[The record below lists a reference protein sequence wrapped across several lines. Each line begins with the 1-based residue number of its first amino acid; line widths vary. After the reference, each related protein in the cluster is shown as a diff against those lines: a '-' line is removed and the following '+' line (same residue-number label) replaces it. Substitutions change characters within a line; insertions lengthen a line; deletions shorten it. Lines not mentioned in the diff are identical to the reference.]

1 VLCDVKVAIVIV
13 DKNEKVT
20 VCSSVKDVDG
30 FIEKYVKN
38 LKEGAKE
45 MIFSSNV
52 LFLLNISTMSSL
64 YTTPKSP
71 NLLKQANTTLKNT

>member
-1 VLCDVKVAIVIV
+1 MLCDVKVAIVIV

-30 FIEKYVKN
+30 FIDKYVKN
-38 LKEGAKE
+38 LKDGNKE

-52 LFLLNISTMSSL
+52 FKFLTILV
-64 YTTPKSP
+64 
-71 NLLKQANTTLKNT
+71 Q

>member
-1 VLCDVKVAIVIV
+1 MKKALELSVLCDVKVAIVIV

-30 FIEKYVKN
+30 FMDKYVKN
-38 LKEGAKE
+38 LREGAKE

-52 LFLLNISTMSSL
+52 T
-64 YTTPKSP
+64 
-71 NLLKQANTTLKNT
+71 